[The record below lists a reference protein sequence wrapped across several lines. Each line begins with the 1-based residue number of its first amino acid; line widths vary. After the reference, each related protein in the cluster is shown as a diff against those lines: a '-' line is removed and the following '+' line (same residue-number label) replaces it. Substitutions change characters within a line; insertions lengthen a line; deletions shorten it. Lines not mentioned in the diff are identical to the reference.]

1 MNPRSRRT
9 GWIEQLTL
17 YLPVVIMGCLALG
30 TWWLVRSSPQAKG
43 LDTRND
49 NFAGPQYH
57 IQAFTTQS
65 FDTQGRL
72 NAQVSAQFAQ
82 YDGQTDSLVMQQVRL
97 RSVDEQGQIM
107 LAEASN
113 ANASNALDRFTLQG
127 GARVWQ
133 TALGDDKAPAK
144 GPSSA
149 WMFMG
154 ERLEFD
160 GQTKQLRSQ
169 GPARLQRGKDSLSAE
184 QMQYDGI
191 KKRLSMEGRVRAV
204 FNRSTEARQ
213 Q

>member
-1 MNPRSRRT
+1 MNSRGRRT

-17 YLPVVIMGCLALG
+17 YLPVVIMGILALG

-65 FDTQGRL
+65 FDAHGRL

-82 YDGQTDSLVMQQVRL
+82 YDGQTDTLLMQQVRL
-97 RSVDEQGQIM
+97 RSVDEQGQLM
-107 LAEASN
+107 LAEAN
-113 ANASNALDRFTLQG
+113 KANASNALDRFTLQG
-127 GARVWQ
+127 SARVWQ
-133 TALGDDKAPAK
+133 SASDGVKAPVK
-144 GPSSA
+144 GQVA
-149 WMFMG
+149 WVFMG
-154 ERLEFD
+154 EHLELD

-184 QMQYDGI
+184 QMQYDDI
-191 KKRLSMEGRVRAV
+191 NKRLSMDGRVRAV
-204 FNRSTEARQ
+204 FNRSTDARQ